1 MRGDPLR
8 LGAMT
13 VYAVL
18 LISAGSL
25 SMCSLA
31 TAATHLVVPNGS
43 GDYET
48 IQAALD
54 AVTGGD
60 TIELAAGTFQGD
72 GNRDIDFG
80 GKAVTVRSVSGDPAD
95 VTIDCGGD
103 EFESHRAFIFNSGE
117 GSSSVLQDV
126 TVTNGYVAGNGGAI
140 YCSSASP
147 TINGCVFGSNTVDGG
162 GSDYKGGAIYCTGTS
177 TPTITGCLFIGNNA
191 GGNSSGMGGAI
202 ACYSGVSI
210 TVSDCHIEGNYAD
223 YRGGGVYFDRSDATL
238 TDCTVRDNEA
248 GGGAGIYVRSGVFVL
263 TGCSVLWNEV
273 PGSGAGG
280 GLRVD
285 YGSPVE
291 ITGCTFMGNRAASAG
306 GMWLASPD
314 PVISRT
320 IVAYSLAGGG
330 IWYTYEPLREA
341 SITCCNVFDNVGG
354 NYGGQVSDQTG
365 INDNISQEPQF
376 CDAPSGDLTLYNTSP
391 CAPDNSSC
399 GQLIGAEDVDCFTA
413 VEPSSWGRIKATFE

>member
-1 MRGDPLR
+1 MRR
-8 LGAMT
+8 NT
-13 VYAVL
+13 VRFVATTVCALALAAV
-18 LISAGSL
+18 SL
-25 SMCSLA
+25 PTMCLPA
-31 TAATHLVVPNGS
+31 TAATYLIEPNGS
-43 GDYET
+43 GDYAT

-60 TIELAAGTFQGD
+60 IIELGVGTFQGD

-103 EFESHRAFIFNSGE
+103 EFESHRGFVFNSGE
-117 GSSSVLQDV
+117 GSSSVLQHV
-126 TVTNGYVAGNGGAI
+126 TVSNGYVSSNGGAI

-147 TINGCVFGSNTVDGG
+147 TISGCVFGSNTVDGG
-162 GSDYKGGAIYCTGTS
+162 GSEYKGGAIYCTGTS
-177 TPTITGCLFIGNNA
+177 TPTVTGCLFIGNNA
-191 GGNSSGMGGAI
+191 GGDSNGMGGAI
-202 ACYSGVSI
+202 ACYSEVSI
-210 TVSDCHIEGNYAD
+210 TISDCHIEGNYAK

-238 TDCTVRDNEA
+238 ANCTVRDNEA
-248 GGGAGIYVRSGVFVL
+248 GGGAGIYLRSGVFVL

-285 YGSPVE
+285 YGSTLE

-365 INDNISQEPQF
+365 NNDNISQEPQF

-391 CAPDNSSC
+391 CAPANSSC
-399 GQLIGAEDVDCFTA
+399 GQLVGAEDVDCFTA